1 MNTGID
7 QPASER
13 QATAE
18 ELAGGPER
26 LWAPWRMRY
35 VGGGHAE
42 AGCIFCNRLAETDD
56 GQSLILHRDELAFI
70 IMNLYPYT
78 TGHTMIVP
86 VAHIPSP
93 ELANSETLA
102 AMSTLQAPLLRGV
115 RRALSCHGFN
125 LGTNVG
131 AVAGAGV
138 AEHLHEHVVPRWSG
152 DANFMPIVGNTVVM
166 PELIPVTYAK
176 LRAELVRELFGAS
189 HAGCVVSAS
198 GGQIVL
204 VNGAGDGPQ
213 TPVLPDVPIWL
224 SATRAISALC
234 GSEAELIGWS
244 DAGRAVGSGI
254 HLEFRI
260 AATAQPGPLGSADW
274 RWVARSEPPG
284 SGDMPDPVNPEA
296 TPQDAPEPE
305 R

>member
-1 MNTGID
+1 MSRAIGRFQHMSTGID
-7 QPASER
+7 PPTSER
-13 QATAE
+13 QAAAE

-56 GQSLILHRDELAFI
+56 RQSLILHRDELAFL

-86 VAHIPSP
+86 VAHISSP
-93 ELANSETLA
+93 ELANSESLA
-102 AMSTLQAPLLRGV
+102 AMATLQSPLLRAV

-125 LGTNVG
+125 LGMNVG

-138 AEHLHEHVVPRWSG
+138 AEHLHEHIVPRWSG

-176 LRAELVRELFGAS
+176 LRAELVRELVGAS
-189 HAGCVVSAS
+189 DAECVVSAS
-198 GGQIVL
+198 GGHMVL
-204 VNGAGDGPQ
+204 VNGGGNGPRAPIQ
-213 TPVLPDVPIWL
+213 PDAPIWL
-224 SATRAISALC
+224 SATRAISELC
-234 GSEAELIGWS
+234 GSDAELIGWG
-244 DAGRAVGSGI
+244 DAGQASGRGI
-254 HLEFRI
+254 HFEFRI
-260 AATAQPGPLGSADW
+260 AATVQPGYLGNADW
-274 RWVARSEPPG
+274 RWVARSPTRG
-284 SGDMPDPVNPEA
+284 SGTES
-296 TPQDAPEPE
+296 EP
-305 R
+305 